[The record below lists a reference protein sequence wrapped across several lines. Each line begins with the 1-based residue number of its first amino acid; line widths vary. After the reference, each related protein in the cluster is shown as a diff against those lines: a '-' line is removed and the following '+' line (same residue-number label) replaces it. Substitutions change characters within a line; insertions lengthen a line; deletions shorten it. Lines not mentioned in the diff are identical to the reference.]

1 MDFYKIAKEEYDQ
14 YIYLCNK
21 SFSKSSSWW
30 FVPSSSRERFGT
42 NVQEGYI
49 EWVQKLSNLNE
60 LNSQEKWFKI
70 TFKRIPSYKTFFN
83 FIKILM
89 LLFYHVIKNFYRMVR
104 NKKTDFD
111 IVFVRPLHPLKV
123 DFNEKNIFDHYFG
136 ELPKLMNQLQKKV
149 IILGPADP
157 SIEWKSTLFEKKDLE
172 ISNLLKYFSF
182 LSFLRWLFLSI
193 VEYFLR
199 LKLPEPSS
207 NYTKIL
213 YELVSEEFRESYI
226 KRLWGI
232 VYYFSF
238 RNFLKRN
245 KKSIIFHT
253 YENNPW
259 ERAID
264 RACQE
269 NSHLVQKNFGFL
281 HCSILE
287 SHRKYRLLYDEWDL
301 KPSPDTILVTGLNAK
316 EILMKF
322 GSYKEDHITIGYDLR
337 GPNLFNIRD
346 KNKPNGKI
354 KTVLVLLEGLNTMPK
369 LLKLVMDTILNVP
382 GKTILVRCHP
392 VYPISNPE
400 FNLIRENPLF
410 QKVIVSDNTSLEE
423 DLLKADIA
431 IYKGSTSALYAAFMG
446 IPLLRFQD
454 TWWSSDDPLKYS
466 TALKKEFTDS
476 KSLLDGI
483 SFFEDMDFREYL
495 SQKKISKEYILEY
508 MKPYK
513 RTDLEKFAKDIIF
526 SSK

>member
-21 SFSKSSSWW
+21 SFAKSSSWW

-42 NVQEGYI
+42 NVQERYI
-49 EWVQKLSNLNE
+49 EWVRKLSNPNE

-70 TFKRIPSYKTFFN
+70 TFKKILVYKTFLY

-89 LLFYHVIKNFYRMVR
+89 LLFYHALKSFYKIVR
-104 NKKTDFD
+104 NTKTDFD
-111 IVFVRPLHPLKV
+111 VVFVRPLHPLKV

-157 SIEWKSTLFEKKDLE
+157 SIEWESTLFEKKDLE

-182 LSFLRWLFLSI
+182 LSFLRWLFVSI
-193 VEYFLR
+193 SEYFLR

-213 YELVSEEFRESYI
+213 YELISEEFRESYI
-226 KRLWGI
+226 RRLLG
-232 VYYFSF
+232 VAYYFSF
-238 RNFLKRN
+238 TNFLKKN

-269 NSHLVQKNFGFL
+269 NFHLVQKNFGFL

-346 KNKPNGKI
+346 KNKLNGKI
-354 KTVLVLLEGLNTMPK
+354 KTILVLLEGLNTMPK
-369 LLKLVMDTILNVP
+369 LLKLVMDTILNIP
-382 GKTILVRCHP
+382 GKIILVRCHP

-410 QKVIVSDNTSLEE
+410 QKVIVSSNVSLEE
-423 DLLKADIA
+423 DLLKADLA

-454 TWWSSDDPLKYS
+454 TWWSSDDPLKYC
-466 TALKKEFTDS
+466 TALKKEFNDS

-483 SFFEDMDFREYL
+483 SFFEDMNFREYL
-495 SQKKISKEYILEY
+495 SEKKIAKEYILEY
-508 MKPYK
+508 MKPYRK
-513 RTDLEKFAKDIIF
+513 SDLEKFAKDIVF